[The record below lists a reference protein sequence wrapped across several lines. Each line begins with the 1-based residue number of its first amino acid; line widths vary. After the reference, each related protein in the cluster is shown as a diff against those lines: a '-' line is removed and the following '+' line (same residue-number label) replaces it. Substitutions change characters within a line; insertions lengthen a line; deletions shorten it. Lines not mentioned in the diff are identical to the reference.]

1 MNDGYK
7 YKNGKV
13 IVSEYN
19 ADNANVREEKE
30 REYQDNIEE
39 ILIAENMIEYFKE
52 LRKEVKEDIDRK
64 KSSINA
70 EKISMYICAIPAIF
84 ANACIGGGISATLKF
99 CLNLGGLLSMISLD
113 NIEQIAF
120 LISTS
125 GTVVYYINRIIK
137 PTMENIQ
144 SLKKQINI
152 SEFTLKT
159 INDEIEK
166 QKELV
171 KKLNRDKRKDNE
183 QSLVYDSQ
191 YKWTSDYIRLDYV
204 DQIDN
209 IEENIWG
216 LVDVEEERIK
226 QEQSSKVLTK
236 KMVKSKK

>member
-52 LRKEVKEDIDRK
+52 LRKEVKEDLNNKNEWIRIK
-64 KSSINA
+64 KLSLYFRIL
-70 EKISMYICAIPAIF
+70 
-84 ANACIGGGISATLKF
+84 ATLVANLYIGNILADV
-99 CLNLGGLLSMISLD
+99 LNLLNL
-113 NIEQIAF
+113 
-120 LISTS
+120 
-125 GTVVYYINRIIK
+125 
-137 PTMENIQ
+137 ENISYLSYIISSCG
-144 SLKKQINI
+144 SLAFCKYKIVKPLKTDIKSYQDDANI
-152 SEFTLKT
+152 LEFTVKT

-183 QSLVYDSQ
+183 QSLAYDSQ